1 MDTKNLFNSLTAVY
15 RPYVKLFQPIFER
28 YDLYPAQWLV
38 LKDIGLNAPTTLVQI
53 SKRRAI
59 EKPTT
64 RKILKVL
71 SEKNLLFVT
80 QGKDKRERIL
90 TLSLQGQSLYD
101 EINNQI
107 ESVQE
112 QIVADTGLT
121 ADDLATTIKTVTA
134 IHSQLST
141 LEEE

>member
-1 MDTKNLFNSLTAVY
+1 MDTKILFNSLTDVY
-15 RPYVKLFQPIFER
+15 RPYVKLFQPIFEH
-28 YDLYPAQWLV
+28 YDLFPAQWLV

-71 SEKNLLFVT
+71 SEKNLLSVT

-90 TLSLQGQSLYD
+90 TLSLQGQTLYD
-101 EINNQI
+101 AINDRI
-107 ESVQE
+107 EAVQE
-112 QIVADTGLT
+112 QIVADLGLT
-121 ADDLATTIKTVTA
+121 ADDLETTIKTVTA
-134 IHSQLST
+134 IHSQLIT

>member
-1 MDTKNLFNSLTAVY
+1 M
-15 RPYVKLFQPIFER
+15 
-28 YDLYPAQWLV
+28 
-38 LKDIGLNAPTTLVQI
+38 
-53 SKRRAI
+53 
-59 EKPTT
+59 
-64 RKILKVL
+64 
-71 SEKNLLFVT
+71 
-80 QGKDKRERIL
+80 